1 MRIKFP
7 SSPVSILPLVAVDT
21 ARRAAPPLLPSFAG
35 LTGYGELLRTL
46 VRRELR
52 SRYKGSALGIVW
64 SLVFPLAMMGVYTLV
79 FSVLWKGTRNIPH
92 YPLFVL
98 AGLAVWT
105 FFQSAVQLG
114 TTSLI
119 AGSDLIKKVWFPRE
133 LVPTSVV
140 LAQTASSL
148 VILLVLIPL
157 SIYVVPENARTVALL
172 IPFFLALLC
181 LTLGIAWLLSV
192 VNVFFRDVEHL
203 LGVLFLPWFF
213 LTPVLYGLDQ
223 LPAAASHQTV
233 IDLLRYG
240 NPVTPYVE
248 GIRAVVLEATV
259 PGPAL
264 LVYIFLVGPL
274 VALFG
279 LWFLQRHQDRV
290 AIEL

>member
-1 MRIKFP
+1 
-7 SSPVSILPLVAVDT
+7 VAVDT
-21 ARRAAPPLLPSFAG
+21 ARRANAPLLPSFAG

-46 VRRELR
+46 LRRELR

-98 AGLAVWT
+98 AGLAVWV
-105 FFQSAVQLG
+105 FFQASVQLG

-119 AGSDLIKKVWFPRE
+119 SGSDLIKKVWFPRE
-133 LVPTSVV
+133 LVPAAVV
-140 LAQTASSL
+140 LAQTASAL
-148 VILLVLIPL
+148 VILVVLVPL
-157 SIYVVPENARTVALL
+157 AIWVKPENARTVALAV
-172 IPFFLALLC
+172 PFFLALVC
-181 LTLGIAWLLSV
+181 LALGLSWMLSV
-192 VNVFFRDVEHL
+192 ANVFFRDVEHL

-223 LPAAASHQTV
+223 LPAAASHPTV
-233 IDLLRYG
+233 IHLLRYG

-248 GIRAVVLEATV
+248 GIRAVVLEASV
-259 PGPAL
+259 PGAAL
-264 LVYIFLVGPL
+264 LAYIFLAGPL
-274 VALFG
+274 VGLFG
-279 LWFLQRHQDRV
+279 LWVLQRYADRV